1 MDKRTKIIATISDKR
16 CEVEFIRSLYE
27 AGMNAVRINTAHVT
41 TRSAATIV
49 ENVRRVSE
57 KIAIIIDT
65 KGPEIRLT
73 GMAAG
78 FESGIP
84 IEKGQLVRMKGTA
97 EDRPS
102 SDQTIYLNDPTI
114 YDAVPTGSIILID
127 DGELELQVVD
137 KTDDEVV

>member
-1 MDKRTKIIATISDKR
+1 MDKRTKIIATISDKH

-102 SDQTIYLNDPTI
+102 SDQTI
-114 YDAVPTGSIILID
+114 
-127 DGELELQVVD
+127 
-137 KTDDEVV
+137 

>member
-73 GMAAG
+73 GMPPASRAA
-78 FESGIP
+78 FPSKRDSLSG
-84 IEKGQLVRMKGTA
+84 
-97 EDRPS
+97 
-102 SDQTIYLNDPTI
+102 
-114 YDAVPTGSIILID
+114 
-127 DGELELQVVD
+127 
-137 KTDDEVV
+137 

>member
-1 MDKRTKIIATISDKR
+1 
-16 CEVEFIRSLYE
+16 
-27 AGMNAVRINTAHVT
+27 MNAVRINTAHVT

-78 FESGIP
+78 FAAHS
-84 IEKGQLVRMKGTA
+84 RRKGTA
-97 EDRPS
+97 CPDEGHWP
-102 SDQTIYLNDPTI
+102 
-114 YDAVPTGSIILID
+114 
-127 DGELELQVVD
+127 
-137 KTDDEVV
+137 KTVRRAIKRYI